1 MIGMLATDMAKSISI
16 DVEGSFHHFSDEFMK
31 SGPEWS
37 LVSQYKLPH
46 ESVTYSKAGDTIS
59 NAPSGSTLLARHIAV
74 LELRFTD
81 CWAHC
86 IKLDLVR
93 RLLERQDRFES

>member
-16 DVEGSFHHFSDEFMK
+16 DVEGSFHHFRDEFKK

-37 LVSQYKLPH
+37 LVSRYRLPN
-46 ESVTYSKAGDTIS
+46 ETITYSKAGDGIS
-59 NAPSGSTLLARHIAV
+59 SAPRGSTLLARHIAV

-86 IKLDLVR
+86 IKLDLGS